1 MEISQLEALNN
12 WKSIYTIPEANK
24 TNSEESSEK
33 AEKTPEVKKTEESS
47 FSEKEKEYYE
57 EQIKKLVISLKD
69 MQSFLD
75 LIVLHSFVEKPK
87 NFLDIEG

>member
-1 MEISQLEALNN
+1 MEISQLEPSN
-12 WKSIYTIPEANK
+12 WKSIYSIPDVNK
-24 TNSEESSEK
+24 TNKEEASEEVEKVSE
-33 AEKTPEVKKTEESS
+33 TKKTEESS
-47 FSEKEKEYYE
+47 FSEKEKKYYE

-75 LIVLHSFVEKPK
+75 LIVLHSFVEEPK